1 MTQHPL
7 LHTAAALAAEYL
19 AGLPTRSVAP
29 TPAALARLRSL
40 DRPFPDGPA
49 DPTAVLQELHA
60 VGSPAT
66 MATAGGRFFG
76 FVVGGSL
83 PAALAAS
90 WLAAAWDQDAGLAV
104 LAPGAAAFEEVALR
118 WLRDALGLPPD
129 CAGGFVT
136 GATMANFTALAAA
149 RHAVLRRAGWDVEAD
164 GLFGAPPIGVVV
176 GEEVHVSV
184 LKALGLLGLG
194 RTRVTR
200 VPTDPLGRIRAD
212 RLPPLDDGTIV
223 CLQAGNVNTGACDP
237 VRDICQAAH
246 ARGAWVHVDGAF
258 GLWAAAAPARAHL
271 VTGIAEA
278 DSWALDAHKW
288 LNAPY
293 DSGVVLCRDGA
304 AVRAAM
310 ATQAAYLQ
318 QGAGREPDEYTPELS
333 RRARGVEIW
342 AALAALGRSGLAD
355 LVERCCRHAARFAA
369 GLSAAG
375 HEILNEVTLNQVL
388 VRFGDDAATRRV
400 IAALQA
406 DGTCWCGGTVW
417 QGRTAMRISV
427 SSWATTEQDVEQ
439 SLAAMIRIAR
449 A

>member
-29 TPAALARLRSL
+29 TPAGLGRPRSAPPPP
-40 DRPFPDGPA
+40 RAAPA

-118 WLRDALGLPPD
+118 WLLDALGLPPD

-136 GATMANFTALAAA
+136 GATMANFTALATA
-149 RHAVLRRAGWDVEAD
+149 RHAVLQRAGWDVEAD
-164 GLFGAPPIGVVV
+164 GLFGAPPIAVVV

-212 RLPPLDDGTIV
+212 RLPPLDDRTIV
-223 CLQAGNVNTGACDP
+223 CLQAGNVNTGAGDP
-237 VRDICQAAH
+237 GRGICPAAH

-258 GLWAAAAPARAHL
+258 GPWAPR
-271 VTGIAEA
+271 
-278 DSWALDAHKW
+278 
-288 LNAPY
+288 P
-293 DSGVVLCRDGA
+293 
-304 AVRAAM
+304 
-310 ATQAAYLQ
+310 
-318 QGAGREPDEYTPELS
+318 
-333 RRARGVEIW
+333 
-342 AALAALGRSGLAD
+342 
-355 LVERCCRHAARFAA
+355 
-369 GLSAAG
+369 
-375 HEILNEVTLNQVL
+375 
-388 VRFGDDAATRRV
+388 
-400 IAALQA
+400 
-406 DGTCWCGGTVW
+406 
-417 QGRTAMRISV
+417 
-427 SSWATTEQDVEQ
+427 
-439 SLAAMIRIAR
+439 
-449 A
+449 